1 MQALEGLVHF
11 ASVQNGQQADRMNS
25 INERDIPDW
34 RVRAAEEAYRIADA
48 MLQVRAS
55 ELPPT
60 PEEARRRHYKEYYAN
75 LEKTLYA
82 QVQTA
87 QKGTGD
93 A

>member
-1 MQALEGLVHF
+1 MERHPDLSLRDVFAMQALEGLVHF

-34 RVRAAEEAYRIADA
+34 RVRAAE
-48 MLQVRAS
+48 V
-55 ELPPT
+55 PPT